1 MTRKQ
6 PPAGLKPANAKQ
18 AAAKQAANQ
27 DTHQN
32 EPVKF
37 DTLKN
42 DTAELQYVL
51 VGGGGHA
58 AVVLEAIR
66 ASGMIDPVG
75 VLDADPARRGTGFFG
90 VPIVGGDDTW
100 PELVR
105 CGIRRFV
112 SAIGSTADTAVRRRV
127 FERMVVQGGVGLTIR
142 HPTAIVSPSASLG
155 AGCQVSAGAIV
166 NTAARIGR
174 NVIVNTG
181 AIVEH
186 DCRIG
191 DHVHLATGCRLAGG
205 VTIGEGTHVGI
216 GATVIQGIKIG
227 RDCVIA
233 AGAVVIRDVADR
245 AVVGGVPAVEL
256 EGRLHASRRRPAL
269 PRNVSFTLRA

>member
-6 PPAGLKPANAKQ
+6 PPAGLNSG
-18 AAAKQAANQ
+18 AAKQ
-27 DTHQN
+27 
-32 EPVKF
+32 
-37 DTLKN
+37 DTLRNDTVRCDSLKS
-42 DTAELQYVL
+42 DTAELQYLL

-58 AVVLEAIR
+58 AVVLETIR
-66 ASGMIDPVG
+66 ASGMIDPRG
-75 VLDADPARRGTGFFG
+75 VLDADPARHGTNFFG
-90 VPIVGGDDTW
+90 IPIVGGDDTW
-100 PELVR
+100 PERVR

-112 SAIGSTADTAVRRRV
+112 SAIGSTADTCLRRRV
-127 FERMVVQGGVGLTIR
+127 FERMVAQGGVGLTIR
-142 HPTAIVSPSASLG
+142 HPTAIVSPSATLG
-155 AGCQVSAGAIV
+155 AGCQVLAGAIV
-166 NTAARIGR
+166 NTAASVGR
-174 NVIVNTG
+174 NVLVNTG

-205 VTIGEGTHVGI
+205 VAVGEGTHVGI
-216 GATVIQGIKIG
+216 GATVIQGIRIG

-245 AVVGGVPAVEL
+245 SIVGGVPAVEL
-256 EGRLHASRRRPAL
+256 AGRLHAARNRPAL

>member
-6 PPAGLKPANAKQ
+6 PRAGLKRGTAKRDTPKNA
-18 AAAKQAANQ
+18 
-27 DTHQN
+27 T
-32 EPVKF
+32 VKR
-37 DTLKN
+37 DSLKG

-51 VGGGGHA
+51 VGCGGHA
-58 AVVLEAIR
+58 GVILETIR
-66 ASGMIDPVG
+66 ASGMVDPQG
-75 VLDADPARRGTGFFG
+75 VLDADPARHGTSFFG

-105 CGIRRFV
+105 QGIRRFV
-112 SAIGSTADTAVRRRV
+112 AAIGSTADTGVRRRV
-127 FERMVVQGGVGLTIR
+127 FERMVAQGGVALTIR
-142 HPTAIVSPSASLG
+142 HPTAVVSPSATLG
-155 AGCQVSAGAIV
+155 AGCQVPAGAIV
-166 NTAARIGR
+166 HTAARIGR
-174 NVIVNTG
+174 NVLVNTG

-205 VTIGEGTHVGI
+205 VEIGEGTHVGI
-216 GATVIQGIKIG
+216 GATVIQGIRIG

-256 EGRLHASRRRPAL
+256 AGRLHAARNRPAV
-269 PRNVSFTLRA
+269 PRNASFTLRA